1 MNRRTALV
9 VMCGAIGLVGLLLSV
24 GLYLGIRVGK
34 SLSTHSN
41 PPRFQDSAVVLRQ
54 IQSLSELVTVKFV
67 IEKVIV
73 MEDATWFGENRLI
86 LVVRGVAKAG
96 FDLKKIQSSNL
107 QLQGTNLVI
116 RLPKAQITDVYL
128 DERRTDVIE
137 RSTGL
142 LRTMDKNLETEARRH
157 AIDRIRAGAIEA
169 GILKEAHDRAI
180 TQLTMLAQQ
189 LGYGNTQVQAT
200 E

>member
-9 VMCGAIGLVGLLLSV
+9 LMCGAIGLVGLLLSV

-34 SLSTHSN
+34 ALAAHSN

-67 IEKVIV
+67 MEKVIV

-107 QLQGTNLVI
+107 QIQGTNLVI

-128 DERRTDVIE
+128 DERRTEVIE

-157 AIDRIRAGAIEA
+157 AIDRIRASAIEA

-189 LGYGNTQVQAT
+189 LGYGNTQVQT
-200 E
+200 IE